1 LPFSDSCS
9 ESSGDSDHLTVGNP
23 RSPNYRG
30 ITKRWS
36 YDENQNERLRIA
48 EERLLNGLMRS
59 EEAAK
64 RKKITKNPL
73 ENVIHW
79 VIEPPKQ
86 DQPATKHKDRVQTD
100 SHPPTRPDPPKRGD
114 NSKRIN
120 VQKIQEYREVTNL

>member
-1 LPFSDSCS
+1 M
-9 ESSGDSDHLTVGNP
+9 G
-23 RSPNYRG
+23 
-30 ITKRWS
+30 
-36 YDENQNERLRIA
+36 
-48 EERLLNGLMRS
+48 S

-86 DQPATKHKDRVQTD
+86 DQPTTTHQGGTQTANQQ
-100 SHPPTRPDPPKRGD
+100 HPKRPDPPKRGD
-114 NSKRIN
+114 SSKRIS